1 MPDDPIAAMT
11 ASMLARAPARWTPLD
26 RDDLSALE
34 DQALQSL
41 IGRGLVE
48 CRMSGRIVL
57 ADATPSFRFRI
68 QFTGSGGSR
77 RASLEVLQALANHGH
92 EGKPLTI
99 HMDTALEWRLHEH
112 GQLALADLQGS
123 DPHQRAY
130 AQRFILTGNPS
141 RSTDQGQAID
151 FAQEQ
156 LQTVPMTE
164 PVPVRVINADDLA
177 GILAKALAGQQA
189 VPAAAAPADDKRYG
203 DDPARWVGAKKL
215 ALLRYL
221 LAHPEP
227 RSREQIA
234 QDAAQADAGTPA
246 SIERALVILA
256 KAGWLQETQDG
267 TCLSVD
273 GIRGSVRKVGEP
285 A

>member
-1 MPDDPIAAMT
+1 MSSLAMPDDPIAAVT
-11 ASMLARAPARWTPLD
+11 ASMLARAPARWTALD

-34 DQALQSL
+34 EQALQNL
-41 IGRGLVE
+41 VGRGLVE

-77 RASLEVLQALANHGH
+77 RASLEVLQALADRGH

-130 AQRFILTGNPS
+130 AQRFILTGNPGHAA
-141 RSTDQGQAID
+141 DQGQAID

-156 LQTVPMTE
+156 VQTVPMTE

-177 GILAKALAGQQA
+177 GILAKALA
-189 VPAAAAPADDKRYG
+189 PPPAAPAPAASDEPTERAG
-203 DDPARWVGAKKL
+203 SDPAGWTGAAKL
-215 ALLRYL
+215 ALLRYC
-221 LAHPEP
+221 EK
-227 RSREQIA
+227 R
-234 QDAAQADAGTPA
+234 
-246 SIERALVILA
+246 
-256 KAGWLQETQDG
+256 
-267 TCLSVD
+267 
-273 GIRGSVRKVGEP
+273 
-285 A
+285 

>member
-1 MPDDPIAAMT
+1 MPDDPIAAVT

-34 DQALQSL
+34 EQALQNVV
-41 IGRGLVE
+41 GRGLVE

-77 RASLEVLQALANHGH
+77 RASLEVLQALADHGH

-130 AQRFILTGNPS
+130 AQRFILTGNPG
-141 RSTDQGQAID
+141 RSADQGQAIA
-151 FAQEQ
+151 FTQEQ

-189 VPAAAAPADDKRYG
+189 APATAAPADDKRYG

-234 QDAAQADAGTPA
+234 QEAAQADAGTPA
-246 SIERALVILA
+246 SIERALVNLA
-256 KAGWLQETQDG
+256 KAGWLKENTDG